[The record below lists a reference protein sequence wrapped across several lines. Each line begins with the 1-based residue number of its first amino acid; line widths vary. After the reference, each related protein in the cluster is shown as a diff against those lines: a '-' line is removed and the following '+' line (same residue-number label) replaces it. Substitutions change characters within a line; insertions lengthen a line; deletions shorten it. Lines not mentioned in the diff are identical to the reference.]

1 LSIRLSSAHHEN
13 PLCPVFLRVAT
24 AAFASK
30 DQPVIGLSLDTLK
43 EERWQ
48 HDRDT
53 FIVAAEKLG
62 PQ

>member
-1 LSIRLSSAHHEN
+1 MKTRLA
-13 PLCPVFLRVAT
+13 LAAAFLLAL
-24 AAFASK
+24 AAPAFASK
-30 DQPVIGLSLDTLK
+30 DKPVIGLSLDTLK